1 MGKVQVWDQ
10 NIKTIETI
18 NISCTKALS
27 QTLNGAAA
35 VTADGGAATTI
46 AITTHGYLAGSYI
59 YISGSVAYNGLHLIT
74 AVATSTI
81 TIAYP
86 FVAETF
92 AGTEVSRFVYPC
104 PVACEIAEL
113 RFHTNSAAHT
123 AENLVITC
131 DATRGAG
138 YDTVVFTKAMT
149 GITDYVWVP
158 ENEMTFNVDDLL
170 VVTYTNTDTHTLGI
184 ELKIRRIAKP
194 GVVRS

>member
-27 QTLNGAAA
+27 QSINDEAA
-35 VTADGGAATTI
+35 VTADGGAQTTI
-46 AITTHGYLAGSYI
+46 PITTHGYLAGSNI
-59 YISGSVAYNGLHLIT
+59 YISGSVNYNGLHLIT

-81 TIAYP
+81 TIQTP
-86 FVAETF
+86 FIAETF
-92 AGTEVSRFVYPC
+92 ATDISRFAYPC
-104 PVACEIAEL
+104 PTACEIAEL

-131 DATRGAG
+131 DAASGAA

-170 VVTYTNTDTHTLGI
+170 IVAYTNTDSHTLGI

-194 GVVRS
+194 GVVRA